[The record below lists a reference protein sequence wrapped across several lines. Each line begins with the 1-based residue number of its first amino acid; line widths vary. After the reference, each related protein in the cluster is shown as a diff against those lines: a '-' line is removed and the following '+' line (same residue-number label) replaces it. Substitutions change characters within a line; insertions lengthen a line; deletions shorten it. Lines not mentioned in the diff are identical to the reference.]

1 MTKKNPFN
9 SLLFVNTYWKQEI
22 HFISSIELGQQNK
35 KIGSFFLTIDLIYC
49 NIYIYI
55 YIYIMISILDIVKNM
70 LLQLQSINHKK

>member
-55 YIYIMISILDIVKNM
+55 MISILDIVKNM